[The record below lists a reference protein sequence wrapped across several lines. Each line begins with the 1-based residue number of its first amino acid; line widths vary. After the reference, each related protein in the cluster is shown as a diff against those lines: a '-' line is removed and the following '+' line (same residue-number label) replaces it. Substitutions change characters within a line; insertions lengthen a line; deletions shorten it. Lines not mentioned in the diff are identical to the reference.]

1 MQSSDDTL
9 YPSVNSPSPRLRTIS
24 AQEIRIG
31 QRQRRL
37 PDFDQLH
44 CSSQL
49 RRIHQFNQIL
59 TQIFEIREMRVAV
72 LRMEI
77 ESGHYSV
84 KAEQVAEKILEG
96 QLLELFYS

>member
-9 YPSVNSPSPRLRTIS
+9 YPSVNSPSPRVRTIS
-24 AQEIRIG
+24 AQGIRIG
-31 QRQRRL
+31 QRRQRL
-37 PDFDQLH
+37 PDFDQLY
-44 CSSQL
+44 CSSQF

-59 TQIFEIREMRVAV
+59 TQIFEIREMRVAA

-77 ESGHYSV
+77 ERGHYRV
-84 KAEQVAEKILEG
+84 KAEQVAEKILED